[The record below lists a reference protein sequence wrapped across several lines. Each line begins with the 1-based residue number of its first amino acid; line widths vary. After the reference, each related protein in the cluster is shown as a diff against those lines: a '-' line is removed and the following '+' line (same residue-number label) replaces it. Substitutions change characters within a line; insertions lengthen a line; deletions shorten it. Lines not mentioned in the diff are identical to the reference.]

1 MDTAQIVRVEWGR
14 LEGQRPRLAGA
25 NARLGV
31 HGDRISL
38 PLARLTADDG
48 ATGFGL
54 CRIGAEQAEG
64 LLGAPLDSLFSLTE
78 GVTEVG
84 RPWEYPLWDL
94 MGVRTGKPVYALT
107 AAVTGAPE
115 PGTQRVPCYD
125 TSLYFDD
132 LHLPTTEA
140 AAQLIAHEARAG
152 YALGHRAFKIKVGR
166 GGRHLPLAEGT
177 ARDIAI
183 IRAVREAVGPDCPLM
198 IDANNGYNLNLTK
211 QVLTETADCGI
222 FWLEEAFHEDD
233 VLYRD
238 LKNWMTEQ
246 GLPTLIA
253 DGEGDASPRLL
264 DWARGGLVDVIQY
277 DIFGYGLTRWLH
289 LGKQLDDWGVRSAPH
304 HYGAIFGNYVCCH
317 LASAIKN
324 FTFAEWDE
332 AATPGLDGSGYV
344 IENGKVHVPETPGF
358 GLTLDEPI
366 FRQAVETTG
375 GIRQLGAKS

>member
-1 MDTAQIVRVEWGR
+1 
-14 LEGQRPRLAGA
+14 LEGVRPRIAGA

-31 HGDRISL
+31 HGERISL
-38 PLARLTADDG
+38 PLARLTTDDG

-54 CRIGAEQAEG
+54 CRIGAEQAEA
-64 LLGAPLDSLFSLTE
+64 LLGASLDSLFSLRG
-78 GVTEVG
+78 GVTEAG
-84 RPWEYPLWDL
+84 RAWEYPLWDL
-94 MGVRTGKPVYALT
+94 VGKRTGKPVYAL
-107 AAVTGAPE
+107 AAAINGFPE
-115 PGTQRVPCYD
+115 PDRQSVPCYD

-140 AAQLIAHEARAG
+140 AARLIAEEAMTGHAR
-152 YALGHRAFKIKVGR
+152 GHRAFKIKVGR

-183 IRAVREAVGPDCPLM
+183 VRAVREAVGSECPLM

-211 QVLTETADCGI
+211 QVLEETANCGI

-238 LKNWMTEQ
+238 LKSWLTEHN
-246 GLPTLIA
+246 LSVLIA

-289 LGKQLDDWGVRSAPH
+289 LGRQLDEWGVRSAPH
-304 HYGAIFGNYVCCH
+304 HYGAVFGNYVCCH
-317 LASAIKN
+317 LASAIKE
-324 FTFAEWDE
+324 FTFVEWDE
-332 AATPGLDGSGYV
+332 AATLGLDTSGYR
-344 IENGKVHVPETPGF
+344 IEKGHVSVPDAPGF
-358 GLTLDEPI
+358 GLHLDEPA
-366 FRQAVETTG
+366 FRHAVESG
-375 GIRQLGAKS
+375 GGNRRLGAKS